1 MNIKRI
7 TSALLG
13 MPLVI
18 LILVFGNVYVVDI
31 AFAIIAAVSLHEF
44 YKAFEKVAKPVIWV
58 GYIAALFIAT
68 IHINFH
74 QNKLEIIGMTVFT
87 IILLL
92 FIEVFR
98 TKQKT
103 TITDISV
110 TLFGISYIAV
120 FMMFLPII
128 RGLQDGALLIWYVF
142 ATSWG
147 TDTFA
152 YIVGKT
158 IGKHKFS
165 KISPN
170 KTIEGCIGGI
180 IGAVIFTISFTF
192 IFNQFLETNFSYQ
205 SVTLIA
211 IILSIIGQIGD
222 FAASSIKRYVGIK
235 DFSNLIP
242 GHGGMLDRFDSVIFI
257 APVAYFL
264 LTHI

>member
-1 MNIKRI
+1 MNIKRL

-31 AFAIIAAVSLHEF
+31 VFAIIAAISLHEF
-44 YKAFEKVAKPVIWV
+44 YRAFEGKAKPVIWI
-58 GYIAALFIAT
+58 GYLAALFIAT
-68 IHINFH
+68 IHLNFYS
-74 QNKLEIIGMTVFT
+74 NKLEIIGMLLFI

-103 TITDISV
+103 TINDIAV
-110 TLFGISYIAV
+110 TLFGICYIAV
-120 FMMFLPII
+120 FFMFLPII
-128 RGLQDGALLIWYVF
+128 RGLEDGIFLIWYVF
-142 ATSWG
+142 AASWG
-147 TDTFA
+147 TDVFA
-152 YIVGKT
+152 YVVGKT

-165 KISPN
+165 TISPN

-180 IGAVIFTISFTF
+180 IGAIAFTIVFTLL
-192 IFNQFLETNFSYQ
+192 FNQVFNMNFNYS
-205 SVTLIA
+205 SVIIIA
-211 IILSIIGQIGD
+211 VILSIIGQIGD